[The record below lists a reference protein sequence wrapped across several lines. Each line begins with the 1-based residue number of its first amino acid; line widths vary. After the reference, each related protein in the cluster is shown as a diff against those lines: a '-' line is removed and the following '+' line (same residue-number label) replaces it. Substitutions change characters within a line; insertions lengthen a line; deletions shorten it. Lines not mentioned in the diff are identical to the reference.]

1 MMTETTLRNSLR
13 RGGLVSAG
21 FVAVFALSACQG
33 GSAEA
38 YCSTIEDS
46 VDELANLD
54 DSDPQAIMGE
64 GMDGIVAMLDD
75 SAGDA
80 PDEIAEEHASVQ
92 GAFEEISNLDLAA
105 MLDPEARADMGEDE
119 VAQMEDDVAA
129 LEERFAGIEE
139 DGEVWGSWIEENC
152 EIQDPMG

>member
-1 MMTETTLRNSLR
+1 MMSDTTLRNSLR
-13 RGGLVSAG
+13 KGGLVATG
-21 FVAVFALSACQG
+21 FAAVFALSACQG

-46 VDELANLD
+46 VAELANLD
-54 DSDPQAIMGE
+54 DSNPQSIMGE
-64 GMDGIVAMLDD
+64 GLDGIVTMLDD
-75 SAGDA
+75 SAGDV

-92 GAFEEISNLDLAA
+92 GAFEEISSLDLAA
-105 MLDPEARADMGEDE
+105 MLDPQARADMGEDE
-119 VAQMEDDVAA
+119 VAQMEDDAAA